1 MTTETTSPAV
11 TETAIRAAADKI
23 IASTCAKHNMT
34 PDQLPAGAVEDAR
47 RAAAEML
54 ESDARNQSNEYYRL
68 WEQQRQ
74 ENEALKAQLGAVREN
89 RAARADTRT
98 VDTMEQV
105 RDRIGRAAWFQ
116 LPESGKLTAMGLDP
130 ASVDKQQLR
139 SLFGRHTDTA
149 LAVDLMKT
157 SPYRYKQLKQAALA
171 LNITGK

>member
-1 MTTETTSPAV
+1 MNIEATSPAIN
-11 TETAIRAAADKI
+11 EAAITAAADEI
-23 IASTCAKHNMT
+23 IARTAARHNMQVA
-34 PDQLPAGAVEDAR
+34 DLPAGAVDDAR
-47 RAAAEML
+47 RAAREML

-89 RAARADTRT
+89 RVARADTRT

-139 SLFGRHTDTA
+139 DLFGRHTDTA